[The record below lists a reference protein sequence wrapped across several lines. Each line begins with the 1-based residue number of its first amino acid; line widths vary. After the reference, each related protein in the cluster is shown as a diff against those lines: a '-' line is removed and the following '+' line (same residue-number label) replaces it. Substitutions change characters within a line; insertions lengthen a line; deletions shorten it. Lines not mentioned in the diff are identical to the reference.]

1 MRDVELIIHLNNLAQ
16 PIEVSHAMRRA
27 KIDAYAYAFVT
38 DEGVIKYGESS
49 DGSTTPGERIYRQA
63 GHLPGW
69 SKRPK
74 SSSGAEMQLLAED
87 FHAKYNRVLHK
98 DTVSIL
104 VYRAENKEDAVEL
117 ERDLINEIMLLCG
130 RAPMG
135 NRDPKTKKK
144 QRSLANQV
152 RLNQLF
158 DFS

>member
-1 MRDVELIIHLNNLAQ
+1 
-16 PIEVSHAMRRA
+16 
-27 KIDAYAYAFVT
+27 
-38 DEGVIKYGESS
+38 
-49 DGSTTPGERIYRQA
+49 
-63 GHLPGW
+63 
-69 SKRPK
+69 
-74 SSSGAEMQLLAED
+74 MQLLAED
-87 FHAKYNRVLHK
+87 FNDKYNRVLHK

-104 VYRAENKEDAVEL
+104 VYRAENKADAVEL

-144 QRSLANQV
+144 QRSLANQA